1 MRLNKDNGT
10 KQQRENGKG
19 SSEYWSI
26 LLFTKDFMTAIAG
39 LCLNTLRG
47 NTLLGM
53 QILQNK
59 ARRQ

>member
-19 SSEYWSI
+19 LSEYRSTLSI
-26 LLFTKDFMTAIAG
+26 TKDFMTAIAG

-47 NTLLGM
+47 SILLGM
-53 QILQNK
+53 QILQK
-59 ARRQ
+59 RA

>member
-26 LLFTKDFMTAIAG
+26 LSSTKDFMTAIS
-39 LCLNTLRG
+39 
-47 NTLLGM
+47 
-53 QILQNK
+53 
-59 ARRQ
+59 